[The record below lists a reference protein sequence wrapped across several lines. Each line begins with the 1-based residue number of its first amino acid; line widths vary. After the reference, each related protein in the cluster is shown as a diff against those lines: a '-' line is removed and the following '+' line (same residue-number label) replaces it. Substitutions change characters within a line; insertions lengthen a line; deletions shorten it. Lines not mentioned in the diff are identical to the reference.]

1 VRLVCLASRDGQPGA
16 AVPTWTA
23 NMRVCVWLLILVGA
37 VSVAASAQSQSGRS
51 AAELK
56 LLESVNQARE
66 KQGLPG
72 LRWSGEL
79 ATAARKHAQV
89 MAEHGDAQHGFPG
102 EPGMAARATK
112 AGVRFSSLSEN
123 VCQGARVDGIAA
135 EFLSSPMHRGNIL
148 DSDMDSV
155 GIGVVERGGQL
166 YAVEDFAKTR

>member
-1 VRLVCLASRDGQPGA
+1 MQNFLRLTLLVLIASS
-16 AVPTWTA
+16 
-23 NMRVCVWLLILVGA
+23 I
-37 VSVAASAQSQSGRS
+37 SFAQTQSERS

-56 LLESVNQARE
+56 LLESVNRTRE

-72 LRWSGEL
+72 LRWSSEL
-79 ATAARKHAQV
+79 ATAARKHALV
-89 MAEHGDAQHGFPG
+89 MAEHGDAQHSFQG

-123 VCQGARVDGIAA
+123 VCLGTRVEGIAA

-155 GIGVVERGGQL
+155 GIGVVEKDGQL